1 MLLYRL
7 TYFVTVMRLIIAG
20 LTGVIAAC
28 LIFAVVV
35 APQISM
41 KYYSGRYIDEWLHS
55 PLSVEVIISNLTEPV
70 GVNSEADVTI
80 IVTSTKNA
88 SDVTV
93 TMEVVSP
100 SIPPRWPLGITVVEG
115 NFSTWVGDLRAN
127 ISVVFH
133 ARIRAVEAG
142 YARIWVTATYPDP
155 TVGSLSHSGDGS
167 AWILVQESD
176 IQVSQEPITPPGQ
189 PPFLPGLPIPSNVT
203 MKPK

>member
-1 MLLYRL
+1 
-7 TYFVTVMRLIIAG
+7 MRIIIAG
-20 LTGVIAAC
+20 LAGIIAAC
-28 LIFAVVV
+28 LIFTTVVV
-35 APQISM
+35 APQTPII
-41 KYYSGRYIDEWLHS
+41 YYDDWFGEWWLHS
-55 PLSVEVIISNLTEPV
+55 PLSVEVIISNLTEPL

-80 IVTSTKNA
+80 IITSTENA

-115 NFSTWVGDLRAN
+115 NFSTWIGDLRAN

-142 YARIWVTATYPDP
+142 YARIRVTATYPDP
-155 TVGSLSHSGDGS
+155 SVDGLSHSGEGS

-176 IQVSQEPITPPGQ
+176 IQVSQEPITPPGVIEAK
-189 PPFLPGLPIPSNVT
+189 PGNGTLPVWPNGT
-203 MKPK
+203 MP